1 VDEDLV
7 RQTVELPGGE
17 LTVLQPAGVA
27 EVPDDGAI
35 EWAPVA
41 PYWAVLWRSG
51 VALAR
56 ELDGDPS
63 LRGRRV
69 VELGCGLALPS
80 IAAARRG
87 AEVLATDEAAEGLEL
102 AERNAEANGVMIETA
117 RLDWTAPGDL
127 VGGARLDP
135 PGASD
140 LASDPPFDLAL
151 AADVLYER
159 HSVAPLLELLPRV
172 APEALLADPGRP
184 PAEAFL
190 DGAARRRWRVATR
203 MRGVVRIHRFRFG

>member
-1 VDEDLV
+1 VVDEDFV

-17 LTVLQPAGVA
+17 ISVLQPAEAA
-27 EVPDDGAI
+27 ELPDDGGV

-56 ELDGDPS
+56 ELDGDSS
-63 LRGRRV
+63 LRGRPV

-87 AEVLATDEAAEGLEL
+87 ADVLATDEAAEALEL
-102 AERNAEANGVMIETA
+102 AARNAEANGVTIATA
-117 RLDWTAPGDL
+117 RVDWSD
-127 VGGARLDP
+127 
-135 PGASD
+135 GAS
-140 LASDPPFDLAL
+140 LAATGAFELAL

-159 HSVAPLLELLPRV
+159 QSVAPLLELLPRL
-172 APEALLADPGRP
+172 APEALVADPGRP

-190 DGAARRRWRVATR
+190 DGAARRGWHVETR
-203 MRGVVRIHRFRFG
+203 TRGVVRLYRLRFG